1 MEQYSNLN
9 VHGKIKQLTTQSG
22 RTPDN
27 AEVVR
32 YDTLTGRVP
41 ATLPTP
47 AAANEGKAIISNGTG
62 FEFGEAGKVDDV
74 QLDSTTV
81 VNNKI
86 ASISTGTGLT
96 SSSGTINHSNSVTA
110 ETSGK
115 GSATAIPIIK
125 YDAQGHITEVT
136 TATVYPPTTAGT
148 SGYVWKSDGSGVAQW
163 SQVTGTAPITVTNTS
178 ATKTTIT
185 HDTSG
190 PSSSADTSVDDA
202 SKTLTITV
210 DKFGHTKTLTGKS
223 IQIAESQVTDLSTDL
238 GNKVD
243 KTTTASKI
251 YATTSGSSVS
261 QTTLSYSTAAT
272 ADHIVQRRT
281 GGQITVPS
289 TPSADTDAASKA
301 FVNSSVGTNTATF
314 RGTYNAVSDLG
325 NTQATVDTWADP
337 PTSTVETLVVGQI
350 ATKMTSLSITPENN
364 DYCFVSVDQTPT
376 SDPGEDWYWRFKY
389 SDPDN
394 DHTGSWEYEYTLN
407 NSSFTQAQWD
417 AITSGITSTKVSTY
431 DNYPTTLANK
441 LVVGASNSATANA
454 AVADSTNSIFLNL
467 TEGGSVASNSS
478 HNIVGS
484 GATKVASDAN
494 GKITISST
502 DVSVTAS
509 SNHYTPSTASGQ
521 DKTASASGATAA
533 WSIDVVKG
541 VTLNTD
547 GKGHVTGIS
556 VTSGKIPANPNTD
569 AKVQQ
574 KGITTNG
581 EYPILLKY
589 DTGTTDVTANY
600 VNFGKATSA
609 VPTINPS
616 TGNVTAPKVNGLT
629 LTTATTGFT
638 IAGGTTSKTLTVP
651 ETYTL
656 AAACAKAVTDSSSAS
671 AIGTGTS
678 LPTERDI
685 YYGLPTINNSHAYT
699 SSTTI
704 YAPSAA
710 GTANQIL
717 KSSGGTSAPVWTDIT
732 SLMPIAATDVTLA
745 DM

>member
-9 VHGKIKQLTTQSG
+9 VHGKITQKAEQGTTSDDIVKYPTLTT
-22 RTPDN
+22 
-27 AEVVR
+27 
-32 YDTLTGRVP
+32 RVP

-47 AAANEGKAIISNGTG
+47 AAADAGKAVIINANGDGYTV
-62 FEFGEAGKVDDV
+62 GEAGKVDEV
-74 QLDSTTV
+74 QINGTNIVAS
-81 VNNKI
+81 KI
-86 ASISTGTGLT
+86 ANVQTGTGLESDTNNKIRAKLKNGDTKSSLAAATT
-96 SSSGTINHSNSVTA
+96 SSTASRQYAIEPDSSGYLSVN
-110 ETSGK
+110 
-115 GSATAIPIIK
+115 IPWT
-125 YDAQGHITEVT
+125 DHIT
-136 TATVYPPTTAGT
+136 TATDSGTGNTVTGISADASGALTVTKGNMQTPLTAGT
-148 SGYVWKSDGSGVAQW
+148 DYVAHNS
-163 SQVTGTAPITVTNTS
+163 
-178 ATKTTIT
+178 
-185 HDTSG
+185 
-190 PSSSADTSVDDA
+190 
-202 SKTLTITV
+202 
-210 DKFGHTKTLTGKS
+210 
-223 IQIAESQVTDLSTDL
+223 
-238 GNKVD
+238 
-243 KTTTASKI
+243 TTASQV
-251 YATTSGSSVS
+251 YATNGSKVD
-261 QTTLSYSTAAT
+261 TPISYSTGAT
-272 ADHIVQRRT
+272 QGHIVQRGT

-289 TPSADTDAASKA
+289 TPAADTDAASKA

-325 NTQATVDTWADP
+325 NTQATVDTWSDP
-337 PTSTVETLVVGQI
+337 PTSTVETLVTGQI
-350 ATKMTSLSITPENN
+350 ATKLASLSVTPENN
-364 DYCFVSVDQTPT
+364 DYVFVSVDQTPVG
-376 SDPGEDWYWRFKY
+376 DLGEDWYWRFKY
-389 SDPDN
+389 SDPN
-394 DHTGSWEYEYTLN
+394 NNHTGSWGYEYTLN

-417 AITSGITSTKVSTY
+417 AVNSGITAAKVEKLDGIEAGAEVNVQADWNQATTTADDYIKNKPTIGSANFKVQGQGTDVSTF
-431 DNYPTTLANK
+431 
-441 LVVGASNSATANA
+441 SANA
-454 AVADSTNSIFLNL
+454 TSAVTLNIKQ
-467 TEGGSVASNSS
+467 G
-478 HNIVGS
+478 
-484 GATKVASDAN
+484 GATTVTAGTN
-494 GKITISST
+494 EITISST
-502 DVSVTAS
+502 DQSVTAS

-589 DTGTTDVTANY
+589 DTGTSDVTANY

-629 LTTATTGFT
+629 LTAATTGFT

-656 AAACAKAVTDSSSAS
+656 GAACAKAVTDSSSAS

-704 YAPSAA
+704 YAPSGA

-717 KSSGGTSAPVWTDIT
+717 KSSGGTSAPVWADIT